1 MPINYPIERKHQPP
15 LPERLE
21 VVHFLALSLMLG
33 SNISCV
39 LAVELVNNG
48 IVIFLTP
55 FNKKG
60 NEFLT

>member
-1 MPINYPIERKHQPP
+1 MPINYPIEWKHWPP

-21 VVHFLALSLMLG
+21 VVHFLALSLMPG
-33 SNISCV
+33 SNISYV

-48 IVIFLTP
+48 IVIFLTS